1 MVELFKMKVTLGAV
15 LGLGVAL
22 MIAAALMPTALVN
35 VSNATLL
42 TSVNAAVKT
51 MWTLVVPLVAVVVL
65 LLMFLKFGR
74 SK

>member
-22 MIAAALMPTALVN
+22 MIAAALMPTALIN